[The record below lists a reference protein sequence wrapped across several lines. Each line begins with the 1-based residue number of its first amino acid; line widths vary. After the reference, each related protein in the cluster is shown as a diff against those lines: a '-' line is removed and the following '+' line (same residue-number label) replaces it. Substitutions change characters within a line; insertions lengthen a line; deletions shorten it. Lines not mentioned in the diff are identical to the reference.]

1 MRRRGDRM
9 NRPRC
14 TALRRAAGGRY
25 QPGMAKRGAIS
36 SKDTA
41 ARLVAAA
48 AKEFNRHGFDG
59 TDSNKIARRAG
70 FAPQTFYR
78 WFRDKTAIFVAV
90 YRAWEDEEQRVIGGL
105 LAQHAS
111 MDTLVEAV
119 VAHHRAY
126 RRFRRSLRQLA
137 LEDAVVRKAL
147 AESRRRQIERTM
159 DWAGPDS
166 RPPAE
171 IAALLLQ
178 LERLCDAV
186 AEGELTELGVDEATQ
201 RQAVIALLRQ
211 MRRTNSL
218 RELG

>member
-1 MRRRGDRM
+1 
-9 NRPRC
+9 
-14 TALRRAAGGRY
+14 
-25 QPGMAKRGAIS
+25 MAKRGAS
-36 SKDTA
+36 PGKDTA

-90 YRAWEDEEQRVIGGL
+90 YRAWEDEERRVIGGL
-105 LAQHAS
+105 LAQHAP
-111 MDTLVEAV
+111 MDALVEAI

-137 LEDAVVRKAL
+137 LEDAVVRKAR
-147 AESRRRQIERTM
+147 AESRRRQIEQTIA
-159 DWAGPDS
+159 WAGPEA
-166 RPPAE
+166 RTPAE

-178 LERLCDAV
+178 MERLCDGI
-186 AEGELTELGVDEATQ
+186 AEGELAELGVDEATA
-201 RQAVIALLRQ
+201 RQAVIALLKQ
-211 MRRTNSL
+211 MRQR
-218 RELG
+218 